1 MIYTSLPINVH
12 NNFIYLVL
20 GHRGAMN
27 RFPKQ
32 VIVRG
37 DKIGRGAFWK
47 VYEGKVDDTR
57 CAIKR
62 SSKAFVPDL
71 EDFDKNRLEIR
82 EKILHECTL
91 WSSLSNANVVKFH
104 GIYFE
109 DEDNSEMNIPC
120 LVIEVMDK
128 SLASHIKCTSRNRLV
143 LFPLKVKVAI
153 LQHVSKALKYLHS
166 VRNLL
171 HGDLTASNIL
181 LKEERPGYFIA
192 KVSDFGMSRVVNE
205 SEPTT
210 TNCGTMCYMPPEFHN
225 KAQLSLK
232 VDIFSFGV
240 LIIHTLV
247 HVIPRPS
254 TATILNETGTL
265 VAVSEYKRYSHYLS
279 DLRDEEKLLI
289 PMIESC
295 LQYNPKNRPSPEV
308 LTEKLEDIDARIMI
322 VHPFSS
328 EMESLRS
335 EVVHTLSASIPQHA
349 TTVYFTGPVVSGST
363 IGNSTIHL
371 ESVSIILHLYN

>member
-1 MIYTSLPINVH
+1 
-12 NNFIYLVL
+12 
-20 GHRGAMN
+20 MN
-27 RFPKQ
+27 RFPKN
-32 VIVRG
+32 VIARG

-47 VYEGKVDDTR
+47 VYEGKVDDTP

-62 SSKAFVPDL
+62 SIKPFAPDL
-71 EDFDKNRLEIR
+71 EDFEKNRCEIR

-91 WSSLSNANVVKFH
+91 WSSMSNVNVVKFH

-109 DEDNSEMNIPC
+109 DEDNSEMDIPC
-120 LVIEVMDK
+120 LVIEIMDK
-128 SLASHIKCTSRNRLV
+128 NLASHIQCTSRNRLV

-153 LQHVSKALKYLHS
+153 LQHVSKALEYLHS

-205 SEPTT
+205 SDPAT
-210 TNCGTMCYMPPEFHN
+210 TNCGTICYMPPEFHN
-225 KAQLSLK
+225 KAQLSSK

-240 LIIHTLV
+240 LIIYTLI
-247 HVIPRPS
+247 HILPRPS
-254 TATILNETGTL
+254 TATILNEAGTL

-279 DLRDEEKLLI
+279 DLRNEEKLLI

-295 LQYNPKNRPSPEV
+295 LQYNPKDRPRPEA
-308 LTEKLEDIDARIMI
+308 LTEKLEDIDTRIMI
-322 VHPFSS
+322 IHPFSS
-328 EMESLRS
+328 EMESRGS
-335 EVVHTLSASIPQHA
+335 EVVPTLSAPTTQHA
-349 TTVYFTGPVVSGST
+349 TTMYFTGPVVSGCT

-371 ESVSIILHLYN
+371 ESVRIILYLKVLSTKYFLTFHNW